1 MSPADIVGLAVI
13 IVLLLGFVLVAVRIG
28 GQRRELRL
36 RFGDEYDRTVED
48 MGGAA
53 AAEAELRRREREHA
67 RLQLKPLSEADRKRY
82 GEMWQ
87 AIQAQ
92 FVDDP
97 AGAVNEAERLIASI
111 TADRGY
117 PVADFSDRVKHL
129 SVEHARALT
138 PYRAAHEV
146 TVNNQAGRAATE
158 ELRLALVNY
167 REIVADLVGSDA
179 NGETVAEYFPHV
191 RERSY
196 P

>member
-1 MSPADIVGLAVI
+1 MSTADIVGLAVI